1 MSKWQWIYNQLKSRL
16 WLRASIFC
24 ALAILCALLS
34 VVIERYLPEELSNI
48 VGAQAV
54 DSLLNILAS
63 SMLVVTTFSLSTMV
77 SAYSAAASNTT
88 PRATKLLLSDE
99 TSLNALSTFL
109 GSFLFSLVG
118 IITLKADIYTDSGR
132 LILFIV
138 TILLIFFITLT
149 LLHWIE
155 HLSKLGRVGH
165 TIDTVE
171 TSTSTAFSS
180 YAKRPTLGGNLRKS
194 GRKPAKSHA
203 IHDTRLGYIQYI
215 DMAKLEDIAQ
225 KESLKIYIEC
235 IPGSFHDGVKPLFY
249 VSKKIDEKIEKS
261 IQSSFVIK
269 EDRTFEQDPRYGMIV
284 LAEIAIRALSPA
296 VNDPGTAIE
305 VIKTQMRLLSNY
317 TQEIQ
322 EEAKE
327 DTDIEYP
334 NVYVPA
340 LSYEDLFRDA
350 FRSIARDGAGMI
362 EVGIALQKAM
372 IALAKLNPDTM
383 KKPATWISS
392 YALKHVEKSLT
403 IKDEKET
410 LENLHK
416 DVGK

>member
-1 MSKWQWIYNQLKSRL
+1 MSKWQWVYNQLKSRL

-24 ALAILCALLS
+24 ALAILSALLS

-118 IITLKADIYTDSGR
+118 IITLKANIYTDSGR

-171 TSTSTAFSS
+171 TSTALAFSS
-180 YAKRPTLGGNLRKS
+180 YAKRPTLGGNPKKS
-194 GRKPAKSHA
+194 DRKPAKSHA

-261 IQSSFVIK
+261 IQNGFVIK

-317 TQEIQ
+317 NQEIKK
-322 EEAKE
+322 EAEK

-334 NVYVPA
+334 NIYVPA
-340 LSYEDLFRDA
+340 LSYEDLFRDS
-350 FRSIARDGAGMI
+350 FRSIARDSAGMI
-362 EVGIALQKAM
+362 EVGIAIQKTM

-383 KKPATWISS
+383 QKPAKWISS
-392 YALKHVEKSLT
+392 YALKHAVKSLT
-403 IKDEKET
+403 VKDEKET
-410 LENLHK
+410 LESLHK
-416 DVGK
+416 AIGK